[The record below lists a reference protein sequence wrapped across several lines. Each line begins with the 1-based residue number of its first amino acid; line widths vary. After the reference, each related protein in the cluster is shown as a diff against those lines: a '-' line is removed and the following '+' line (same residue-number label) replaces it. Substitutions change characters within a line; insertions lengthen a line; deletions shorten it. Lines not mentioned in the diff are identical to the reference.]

1 MAAFID
7 RFFPLEI
14 REAKV
19 LEFINLCQ
27 GNMSLREYALKF
39 TQLSKFASTMVA
51 DPREMLSEKLK
62 GKYIETK
69 RVKTGDGN
77 FSHARSDGHVRPRFQ
92 QRFSFQG
99 YSNAPPKVYKDKVS
113 SPKPEEGNGSGS
125 SLPMF
130 SCIMCGK
137 KHEGKCITDTDG
149 CLRFGKSGLK
159 MRDFPMLTTKGREG
173 KQALYSGSS
182 SNAPKQ
188 NQLNALQTRGE
199 QKGSPD
205 VVTNPKKTDAVNS
218 WPRPLTPSDIRRFL
232 GFASYD
238 RRFVE
243 GFSSIAYP
251 LTSLNRK
258 KAKFIWFETW
268 KKSFQEFKDRL
279 TSVPVFTLPEGK
291 DGFVVYCDA
300 SKIRQGCV
308 LVQNGNVI
316 AYASRKFKVHE
327 KNYPTHDLELAAV
340 VFSLKIWRHYLYG
353 VQVDVF
359 TDRKSLQCV

>member
-1 MAAFID
+1 MDISC
-7 RFFPLEI
+7 L
-14 REAKV
+14 
-19 LEFINLCQ
+19 
-27 GNMSLREYALKF
+27 
-39 TQLSKFASTMVA
+39 MVHA
-51 DPREMLSEKLK
+51 EQIEGEKLK

-199 QKGSPD
+199 QEGSPD
-205 VVTNPKKTDAVNS
+205 VVTRYIIK
-218 WPRPLTPSDIRRFL
+218 
-232 GFASYD
+232 
-238 RRFVE
+238 
-243 GFSSIAYP
+243 
-251 LTSLNRK
+251 
-258 KAKFIWFETW
+258 
-268 KKSFQEFKDRL
+268 
-279 TSVPVFTLPEGK
+279 
-291 DGFVVYCDA
+291 
-300 SKIRQGCV
+300 
-308 LVQNGNVI
+308 
-316 AYASRKFKVHE
+316 
-327 KNYPTHDLELAAV
+327 AAV
-340 VFSLKIWRHYLYG
+340 QLISNEASISIYLTQPTGGTDFIKEIYRKER
-353 VQVDVF
+353 VVDTVMPQESPLAGGF
-359 TDRKSLQCV
+359 MEVVVW